1 MKTFFNRD
9 LINKLIKNS
18 ATFISGIKRV
28 SADFRA
34 LEISEKEIVV
44 DTWFENDVINISS
57 VAYELQKKIFF
68 NLSQQLD
75 DTSIKVNIV
84 IHS

>member
-28 SADFRA
+28 SIDFRA
-34 LEISEKEIVV
+34 IEISEKEIVV
-44 DTWFENDVINISS
+44 D
-57 VAYELQKKIFF
+57 A
-68 NLSQQLD
+68 
-75 DTSIKVNIV
+75 
-84 IHS
+84 

>member
-34 LEISEKEIVV
+34 LEIAEKEIVV
-44 DTWFENDVINISS
+44 DT
-57 VAYELQKKIFF
+57 
-68 NLSQQLD
+68 
-75 DTSIKVNIV
+75 
-84 IHS
+84 